1 MLSMGINADPDLP
14 ANQVLSV
21 IMEAMLAG
29 SESLTLAL
37 ESITTLVAKCAT
49 VDEKSYCYAEQ
60 KLHSL
65 MTDIYK

>member
-21 IMEAMLAG
+21 IMAAMLAG

-37 ESITTLVAKCAT
+37 ESVTRLAAKC
-49 VDEKSYCYAEQ
+49 
-60 KLHSL
+60 HGR
-65 MTDIYK
+65 